1 MESIKKV
8 SKVMLGAAKCA
19 LDLGDGSERGEYV
32 SQDYILRKLGR
43 KHRNIGLMYTYYPYD
58 KEWPQRIS
66 VACKDMEIHFQWDYP
81 YDDYFPYT
89 GATGVPTNEPVFEQM
104 RDVRRHGQ
112 DVSLTLTIDCKC
124 DDEKLINIAKELK
137 YFGRMKLRI
146 NHECAG
152 DWFTHNQRYSFK
164 EIGDFFVRFHKILKE
179 YAPNVTTIFD
189 TGFLRPDGTLENE
202 EDFMAAY
209 LAADEWSADCY
220 LSLHYGWPFD
230 VCEKDSKTYSSK
242 PSVDSMID
250 LINKTADRYREI
262 NNGELKPL
270 AMCEFNNDGD
280 VTGPEMQGES
290 VVRLAKGLAEGDYG
304 NLAAFTMYQF
314 RDRGRL
320 GLELEDPNNSSV
332 GVEQPILKDYVE
344 IMDMDFFKP
353 SIEETEEIS
362 VGDDF
367 KVDKKLRWGGAE
379 DAEGIALQVQLEKHP
394 VFFEVNFSDEDKDL
408 NAMLEINGQ
417 WFYKAPGVTSIE
429 VMPAFYGKKTAE
441 NSIVNLNIFTPPAS
455 GENENIETEDG
466 LLNTYSTLHKI
477 PDLRIRYEGFV
488 NIG

>member
-124 DDEKLINIAKELK
+124 DDEKLVNIAKELK

-164 EIGDFFVRFHKILKE
+164 EI
-179 YAPNVTTIFD
+179 
-189 TGFLRPDGTLENE
+189 
-202 EDFMAAY
+202 
-209 LAADEWSADCY
+209 W
-220 LSLHYGWPFD
+220 
-230 VCEKDSKTYSSK
+230 
-242 PSVDSMID
+242 
-250 LINKTADRYREI
+250 
-262 NNGELKPL
+262 
-270 AMCEFNNDGD
+270 
-280 VTGPEMQGES
+280 
-290 VVRLAKGLAEGDYG
+290 
-304 NLAAFTMYQF
+304 
-314 RDRGRL
+314 
-320 GLELEDPNNSSV
+320 SSV
-332 GVEQPILKDYVE
+332 
-344 IMDMDFFKP
+344 
-353 SIEETEEIS
+353 
-362 VGDDF
+362 
-367 KVDKKLRWGGAE
+367 KK
-379 DAEGIALQVQLEKHP
+379 
-394 VFFEVNFSDEDKDL
+394 N
-408 NAMLEINGQ
+408 
-417 WFYKAPGVTSIE
+417 
-429 VMPAFYGKKTAE
+429 
-441 NSIVNLNIFTPPAS
+441 
-455 GENENIETEDG
+455 
-466 LLNTYSTLHKI
+466 YS
-477 PDLRIRYEGFV
+477 R
-488 NIG
+488 